1 MCPAVLW
8 ESFLKKKVKCSL
20 FSLLRIDFLDVM
32 STDSLVAFFAWL
44 RSDSKVADSTGAFWT
59 LQAYI
64 WPSFLDLGYVRLN
77 TVEDL

>member
-1 MCPAVLW
+1 
-8 ESFLKKKVKCSL
+8 
-20 FSLLRIDFLDVM
+20 M